1 MLQVLNDRVGVAT
14 RLLPS
19 ETLNDE
25 AAIHVLSDAINAC
38 LDQRENLLIID
49 LVNVPTLN
57 SNALELLL
65 DSQDK
70 LARRGGGL
78 TLTSVNSINQDV
90 LRITGVNDYV
100 DILSAGHEE
109 IELHFAS
116 TESLINL
123 RLGDLLIEAGLTTEE
138 NVEEAIRLQAETG
151 KRMGEILVE
160 REWVSE
166 TDMLKV
172 LSQQLDVPYTYLRAG
187 VYDLQISHLVD
198 QVLAKRL
205 KVLPLFNVRG
215 VLTLATSDPQSIPS
229 FDEIE
234 RLTGLTVQPVLARA
248 QEIEAC
254 INEAYEGAVEINA
267 YVGDLEEDFE
277 LIDQDIEGDFA
288 SIDEVA
294 NGSPVINL
302 VNAVIQRAI
311 RDGASDIHIEPSR
324 NKTRVRLRVDG
335 VLYEVMT
342 AAIEMHPALVSRLKV
357 MANLDIAERRLPQDG
372 RIQVSTRGNVVD
384 LRFSSL
390 PGVNGEK
397 IVLRV
402 LDKNRSILSIDK
414 LGMSE
419 HNTNMFTKCL
429 TRTHGLMLVT
439 GPTGSGKTTTLY
451 SAIEHLN
458 SSEKS
463 IVTIE
468 DPVEYQLDI
477 INQNQVRDK
486 VGLTFAKLLKH
497 VLRQDPDIIMVG
509 EIRDR
514 ETAEIAIQAAL
525 TGHFV
530 LSTLHTTDAIGAVT
544 RLLDMG
550 VEPYLLSSALVG
562 SMAQRLIRKVCPDC
576 KTSYVAPPALVDE
589 MGWQA
594 DDHIRLVKGRGCTS
608 CYDSGYK
615 GRMAVHEF
623 VQVNSNLQNLMT
635 VNPSRDDLNAYLS
648 QSEIVTM
655 YQDGIARVREGKT
668 TMEEVK
674 RIITEDQ

>member
-1 MLQVLNDRVGVAT
+1 MQKVLTDRVGVAT

-19 ETLNDE
+19 EGVSDQASLDSIK
-25 AAIHVLSDAINAC
+25 AAIAAC
-38 LDQRENLLIID
+38 LGQRENLLIID
-49 LVNVPTLN
+49 LTNVPTLN
-57 SNALELLL
+57 SLALEMLL
-65 DSQDK
+65 DAQDQ

-78 TLTSVNSINQDV
+78 TLTNVNSINQDV

-100 DILSAGHEE
+100 DVLNVNHPDHLLPISRSAD
-109 IELHFAS
+109 
-116 TESLINL
+116 LINL
-123 RLGDLLIEAGLTTEE
+123 RLGDLLIEAGLAT
-138 NVEEAIRLQAETG
+138 VEHIDEAIRLQAETG

-160 REWVSE
+160 RQWVSE
-166 TDMLKV
+166 TEMLKV
-172 LSQQLDVPYTYLRAG
+172 LSQQLEVPYTYLRAG
-187 VYDLQISHLVD
+187 VYDLACTKLIDHS
-198 QVLAKRL
+198 LALRL
-205 KVLPLFNVRG
+205 RVLPLFSIRN

-234 RLTGLTVQPVLARA
+234 RLTGLTVQPVLART
-248 QEIEAC
+248 QEIEHC
-254 INEAYEGAVEINA
+254 INEAYEGSVEINA

-277 LIDQDIEGDFA
+277 LIDQEIAGDMA
-288 SIDEVA
+288 SIDEIA

-342 AAIEMHPALVSRLKV
+342 AALEMHPALVSRMKV
-357 MANLDIAERRLPQDG
+357 MANLDISERRLPQDG
-372 RIQVSTRGNVVD
+372 RIQVSTRGNIVD

-397 IVLRV
+397 VVLRV
-402 LDKNRSILSIDK
+402 LDKNRSILEIDR
-414 LGMSE
+414 LGMSD
-419 HNTNMFTKCL
+419 HNRGLFTQLLK
-429 TRTHGLMLVT
+429 RNHGLMLVT

-486 VGLTFAKLLKH
+486 VGLSFAKLLKH

-509 EIRDR
+509 EIRDH

-530 LSTLHTTDAIGAVT
+530 LSTLHTTDAIGAIT

-550 VEPYLLSSALVG
+550 VEPYLLSSALIG
-562 SMAQRLIRKVCPDC
+562 SMAQRLVRTVCPEC
-576 KTSYVAPPALVDE
+576 KTSFVAPPELMTE
-589 MGWQA
+589 MGWHS
-594 DDHIRLVKGRGCTS
+594 DDHIRLVRGRGCNS

-615 GRMAVHEF
+615 GRMAVHEIIK
-623 VQVNSNLQNLMT
+623 VDSDLQNLMMS
-635 VNPSRDDLNAYLS
+635 NPSRDSLNAYL
-648 QSEIVTM
+648 QQAGVVTL
-655 YQDGIARVREGKT
+655 YDDGIDRVREGKT
-668 TMEEVK
+668 TIEEVK
-674 RIITEDQ
+674 RIVATD

>member
-1 MLQVLNDRVGVAT
+1 MQKVLTDRVGVAT

-19 ETLNDE
+19 EGVADQASL
-25 AAIHVLSDAINAC
+25 DAIKAAVSVC
-38 LDQRENLLIID
+38 LSERENLLIID
-49 LVNVPTLN
+49 LTNVPILN
-57 SNALELLL
+57 SPALELLL
-65 DSQDK
+65 DSQDE
-70 LARRGGGL
+70 LARLGGGL
-78 TLTSVNSINQDV
+78 TLTNVNSINQDV

-100 DILSAGHEE
+100 DVLNAANNDQI
-109 IELHFAS
+109 FAYGS
-116 TESLINL
+116 GVDLQNL
-123 RLGDLLIEAGLTTEE
+123 RLGDLLIEAGLIAEE
-138 NVEEAIRLQAETG
+138 KVEEAIRLQSETG
-151 KRMGEILVE
+151 KRMGEIIVE

-166 TDMLKV
+166 TEMLKV
-172 LSQQLDVPYTYLRAG
+172 LSQQLEVPYTYLRAG
-187 VYDLQISHLVD
+187 VYDLNTIKLVD
-198 QVLAKRL
+198 HTLASRL
-205 KVLPLFNVRG
+205 KVLPLFSIRG

-234 RLTGLTVQPVLARA
+234 RHTGLTVQPVLARG
-248 QEIEAC
+248 QEIEHC
-254 INEAYEGAVEINA
+254 INEAYEGSVEIDA

-277 LIDQDIEGDFA
+277 LIDQEITGDFA
-288 SIDEVA
+288 SIDEIA

-324 NKTRVRLRVDG
+324 NKTRIRLRVDG
-335 VLYEVMT
+335 ILYEVMT
-342 AAIEMHPALVSRLKV
+342 AALEMHPALVSRLKV
-357 MANLDIAERRLPQDG
+357 MANMDISERRLPQDG

-402 LDKNRSILSIDK
+402 LDKNRSILELDK
-414 LGMSE
+414 LGMSV
-419 HNTNMFTKCL
+419 HNTDIFNNLL
-429 TRTHGLMLVT
+429 TRSHGLILVT

-458 SSEKS
+458 DTEKS

-509 EIRDR
+509 EIRDH

-525 TGHFV
+525 TGHLV

-562 SMAQRLIRKVCPDC
+562 SIAQRLVRTVCPDC
-576 KTSYVAPPALVDE
+576 KTTFVAPPELMKE
-589 MGWQA
+589 FGWVEGE
-594 DDHIRLVKGRGCTS
+594 HIHLSKGRGCTT

-615 GRMAVHEF
+615 GRMAVHEI
-623 VQVNSNLQNLMT
+623 VKTDSALQNLMMT
-635 VNPSRDDLNAYLS
+635 NPSRDDLSDYIEQAGV
-648 QSEIVTM
+648 VTL
-655 YQDGIARVREGKT
+655 YDDGMERVRAGDT
-668 TMEEVK
+668 TIEEVK
-674 RIITEDQ
+674 RIISAD

>member
-1 MLQVLNDRVGVAT
+1 MDILHDRVGVAT

-19 ETLNDE
+19 ESLNEPAALE
-25 AAIHVLSDAINAC
+25 ALQASVNTC
-38 LDQRENLLIID
+38 LEQRETLLIID

-57 SNALELLL
+57 SHVLEVLL
-65 DSQDK
+65 DAQDQ
-70 LARRGGGL
+70 LSRRGGGL
-78 TLTSVNSINQDV
+78 TVTSVNSINQDV

-100 DILSAGHEE
+100 DILNAGQDDV
-109 IELHFAS
+109 ELHFPS
-116 TESLINL
+116 RESLINL
-123 RLGDLLIEAGLTTEE
+123 RLGDLLVEVGLTTEE
-138 NVEEAIRLQAETG
+138 HIEEAIRLQAETG

-187 VYDLQISHLVD
+187 VYDLACSELID
-198 QVLAKRL
+198 ETLAKRL
-205 KVLPLFNVRG
+205 KVLPLFSIRG

-277 LIDQDIEGDFA
+277 LIDQDIEGDLA

-402 LDKNRSILSIDK
+402 LDKKRSILSIDR

-419 HNTNMFTKCL
+419 HNQSLFTHCL
-429 TRTHGLMLVT
+429 ERTHGLMLVT

-468 DPVEYQLDI
+468 DPVEYQLDM
-477 INQNQVRDK
+477 INQNQVRDN
-486 VGLTFAKLLKH
+486 VGLSFAKVLKH

-550 VEPYLLSSALVG
+550 IEPYLLSSALVG
-562 SMAQRLIRKVCPDC
+562 SMAQRLIRRVCPDC
-576 KTSYVAPPALVDE
+576 KTSFVAPPALVEE
-589 MGWQA
+589 MGWES

-623 VQVNSNLQNLMT
+623 VKVNSNLQNLMT
-635 VNPSRDDLNAYLS
+635 VNPSRDDLNDFLAKS
-648 QSEIVTM
+648 DTVTM

-668 TMEEVK
+668 TIEEVK
-674 RIITEDQ
+674 RIITES

>member
-1 MLQVLNDRVGVAT
+1 MQKVLTDRVGVAT

-19 ETLNDE
+19 EGITDQASLE
-25 AAIHVLSDAINAC
+25 AVKEAVSAC
-38 LDQRENLLIID
+38 LAERENLLIID
-49 LVNVPTLN
+49 LSNVPILASHT
-57 SNALELLL
+57 LELLL
-65 DSQDK
+65 DSQDE

-78 TLTSVNSINQDV
+78 TLTNVNSINQDV

-100 DILSAGHEE
+100 DILN
-109 IELHFAS
+109 S
-116 TESLINL
+116 TGNEQILAYGTGVDLQNL
-123 RLGDLLIEAGLTTEE
+123 RLGDLLIEAGLVEE
-138 NVEEAIRLQAETG
+138 DRVDEAIRLQSETG
-151 KRMGEILVE
+151 KRMGEIMVE

-166 TDMLKV
+166 TEMLKV
-172 LSQQLDVPYTYLRAG
+172 LSQQLEVPYTYLRAG
-187 VYDLQISHLVD
+187 LYDLTTTKLIDHT
-198 QVLAKRL
+198 LASRL
-205 KVLPLFNVRG
+205 KVLPLFNIRG

-234 RLTGLTVQPVLARA
+234 RHTGLTVQPVLARS
-248 QEIEAC
+248 QEIEHC
-254 INEAYEGAVEINA
+254 INEAYEGSVEIDA

-277 LIDQDIEGDFA
+277 LIDQEISGDFA
-288 SIDEVA
+288 SIDEIA

-324 NKTRVRLRVDG
+324 NKTRIRLRVDG
-335 VLYEVMT
+335 ILYEVMT
-342 AAIEMHPALVSRLKV
+342 AALEMHPALVSRLKV
-357 MANLDIAERRLPQDG
+357 MANMDISERRLPQDG

-402 LDKNRSILSIDK
+402 LDKNRSILELDK
-414 LGMSE
+414 LGMSD
-419 HNTNMFTKCL
+419 HNKNIFSDLL
-429 TRTHGLMLVT
+429 TRSHGLLLVT

-458 SSEKS
+458 NTEKS

-486 VGLTFAKLLKH
+486 VGLTFSKLLKH

-509 EIRDR
+509 EIRDQ

-525 TGHFV
+525 TGHLV

-562 SMAQRLIRKVCPDC
+562 SIAQRLVRTVCPDC
-576 KTSYVAPPALVDE
+576 KTTFVAPPELMKE
-589 MGWQA
+589 FGWEDA
-594 DDHIRLVKGRGCTS
+594 GHIHLSKGRGCTT

-615 GRMAVHEF
+615 GRMAVHEI
-623 VQVNSNLQNLMT
+623 VTNNSALQSLMMKG
-635 VNPSRDDLNAYLS
+635 PSRDDLSNYIQQAGV
-648 QSEIVTM
+648 VTL
-655 YQDGIARVREGKT
+655 YDDGIERVHEGVT
-668 TMEEVK
+668 TIEEVK
-674 RIITEDQ
+674 RIITAD

>member
-1 MLQVLNDRVGVAT
+1 MQKVLTDRVGVAT

-19 ETLNDE
+19 EGVSDQTSLEPVKE
-25 AAIHVLSDAINAC
+25 AISAC
-38 LDQRENLLIID
+38 LAQREMLLIID
-49 LVNVPTLN
+49 LTNVPTLN
-57 SNALELLL
+57 SQALELLL
-65 DSQDK
+65 DSQDE

-78 TLTSVNSINQDV
+78 TLTNVNTINQDV

-100 DILSAGHEE
+100 DVLNSSSNDLVFACG
-109 IELHFAS
+109 AS
-116 TESLINL
+116 TDLQNL
-123 RLGDLLIEAGLTTEE
+123 RLGDLLIEAGLASEDR
-138 NVEEAIRLQAETG
+138 VEEAIRLQSETG
-151 KRMGEILVE
+151 KRMGEIMVE

-166 TDMLKV
+166 TEMLKI

-187 VYDLQISHLVD
+187 VYDLTATKLVD
-198 QVLAKRL
+198 HALASRL
-205 KVLPLFNVRG
+205 KVLPLFNIRG

-234 RLTGLTVQPVLARA
+234 RHTGLTVQPVLAKS
-248 QEIEAC
+248 QEIEHC
-254 INEAYEGAVEINA
+254 INEAFEGSIEIDA

-277 LIDQDIEGDFA
+277 LIDQELAGDFA
-288 SIDEVA
+288 SIDEIA

-324 NKTRVRLRVDG
+324 NKTRIRLRVDG
-335 VLYEVMT
+335 ILYEVMT
-342 AAIEMHPALVSRLKV
+342 AGQEMHPALVSRLKV
-357 MANLDIAERRLPQDG
+357 MANLDISERRLPQDG

-390 PGVNGEK
+390 PGVHGEK

-402 LDKNRSILSIDK
+402 LDKSRSILAIDK
-414 LGMSE
+414 LGMSD
-419 HNTNMFTKCL
+419 HNQNIFTNLL
-429 TRTHGLMLVT
+429 TRSHGLMLVT

-458 SSEKS
+458 NTEKS

-477 INQNQVRDK
+477 INQNQVKDN
-486 VGLTFAKLLKH
+486 VGLSFAKLLKH

-509 EIRDR
+509 EIRDH

-525 TGHFV
+525 TGHMV

-562 SMAQRLIRKVCPDC
+562 SIAQRLVRTVCPDC
-576 KTSYVAPPALVDE
+576 KTTYVAPPELMKE
-589 MGWQA
+589 FGWPEGE
-594 DDHIRLVKGRGCTS
+594 HVHLSRGRGCTT

-615 GRMAVHEF
+615 GRMAVHEI
-623 VQVNSNLQNLMT
+623 VQTDSALQNLMMT
-635 VNPSRDDLNAYLS
+635 NPSRDDL
-648 QSEIVTM
+648 SEYIEQAGVVTL
-655 YQDGIARVREGKT
+655 YDDGLERVHAGET
-668 TMEEVK
+668 TIEEVK
-674 RIITEDQ
+674 RIISAD

>member
-1 MLQVLNDRVGVAT
+1 MQKVLTDRVGVAI

-19 ETLNDE
+19 EGILDPTSLEVVRE
-25 AAIHVLSDAINAC
+25 AIFKSIA
-38 LDQRENLLIID
+38 QRENLLIID
-49 LVNVPTLN
+49 LTNVPTLN
-57 SNALELLL
+57 SPALELLL
-65 DSQDK
+65 DAQDE

-78 TLTSVNSINQDV
+78 TLTNVNSINQDV

-100 DILSAGHEE
+100 DVLNPSRNEQVLAYASSVD
-109 IELHFAS
+109 LH
-116 TESLINL
+116 NL
-123 RLGDLLIEAGLTTEE
+123 RLGDLLIEAGLVSEDK
-138 NVEEAIRLQAETG
+138 VEEAIRLQAETG
-151 KRMGEILVE
+151 KRMGEIMVE

-166 TDMLKV
+166 TEMLKV

-187 VYDLQISHLVD
+187 VYDLAAARLIDHS
-198 QVLAKRL
+198 LASRL

-229 FDEIE
+229 FDEVE
-234 RLTGLTVQPVLARA
+234 RHTGLTVQPVLARS
-248 QEIEAC
+248 QEIEHC
-254 INEAYEGAVEINA
+254 INEAFEGSIEIDA

-277 LIDQDIEGDFA
+277 LIDQELATDLA
-288 SIDEVA
+288 SIDEIA

-324 NKTRVRLRVDG
+324 NKTRIRLRVDG
-335 VLYEVMT
+335 ILYEIMT
-342 AAIEMHPALVSRLKV
+342 AALEMHPAIVSRLKV
-357 MANLDIAERRLPQDG
+357 MANLDISERRLPQDG

-390 PGVNGEK
+390 PGVYGEK
-397 IVLRV
+397 VVLRV

-414 LGMSE
+414 LGMSN
-419 HNTNMFTKCL
+419 HNKGIFTKLL
-429 TRTHGLMLVT
+429 TRSHGLMLVT

-477 INQNQVRDK
+477 INQNQVKEK
-486 VGLTFAKLLKH
+486 VGLSFAKLLKH

-509 EIRDR
+509 EIRDH

-525 TGHFV
+525 TGHLV

-550 VEPYLLSSALVG
+550 VEPYLLSSALLG
-562 SMAQRLIRKVCPDC
+562 SIAQRLVRTVCPDC
-576 KTSYVAPPALVDE
+576 KTTFVAPPALMQEFGWTDE
-589 MGWQA
+589 E
-594 DDHIRLVKGRGCTS
+594 HIHLAKGRGCTS

-615 GRMAVHEF
+615 GRMAVHEI
-623 VQVNSNLQNLMT
+623 VTNDAALQSLMMK
-635 VNPSRDDLNAYLS
+635 NPSREILSDYVRESGVVTLFDDGM
-648 QSEIVTM
+648 E
-655 YQDGIARVREGKT
+655 RVRAGYT
-668 TMEEVK
+668 TIEEVK
-674 RIITEDQ
+674 RIITAN